1 MVRGGN
7 AREALRRV
15 AGALSSPP
23 GGAARGSA
31 TARASGRGPPVA
43 LGLVKNKNNPGGSLL
58 APGHHAATWFPGP
71 RSHWTARGSIHAG
84 SFALSPILRDDD
96 ERDAAMSTSRARTL
110 HTSARRH
117 LAAKL
122 PTSAK
127 QSAKAAANA
136 NANAVSTTTTDPA
149 DSHDKGFK
157 RSAVDIAND
166 KRALH
171 AVNVAMYSNTAIFCC
186 KMGAYCVTGSSA
198 MLAEAVHSVADIVNQ
213 GLLRVGIN
221 SSAKAPDAKYNYGY
235 RRERFVWSLISA
247 VGVFFMVRVYFHL
260 RTGNCTDVF
269 YSQGS
274 GVSVM
279 HGVHNIMHPT
289 DLQHIYVGIGV
300 LGASAAIDSYSLYV
314 AYEALK
320 ANAAAK
326 GMALDEFVKVS
337 LFYFNFHM
345 GN

>member
-15 AGALSSPP
+15 VGALSSPP

-58 APGHHAATWFPGP
+58 APGHHHRAWIPGP

-110 HTSARRH
+110 HTSARCH

-260 RTGNCTDVF
+260 RTGNCTDNVRRVLF
-269 YSQGS
+269 TGERRQRDARRAQHHAPHRSATHIRGDRRVG
-274 GVSVM
+274 GVRRDRFLLPVRRVRSPE
-279 HGVHNIMHPT
+279 GER
-289 DLQHIYVGIGV
+289 GG
-300 LGASAAIDSYSLYV
+300 
-314 AYEALK
+314 
-320 ANAAAK
+320 
-326 GMALDEFVKVS
+326 
-337 LFYFNFHM
+337 
-345 GN
+345 